1 MIKKFIL
8 VQKKLS
14 LQNEQN
20 TFEWQIILKNLK
32 SIPYTDWCFENKN
45 IIKLIIKTKNLKVHT
60 RLRLKKYSIQNPFLA
75 HTLAIDLIEMYY

>member
-60 RLRLKKYSIQNPFLA
+60 RL
-75 HTLAIDLIEMYY
+75 D

>member
-60 RLRLKKYSIQNPFLA
+60 RLRLKKNIQYK
-75 HTLAIDLIEMYY
+75 TLF